1 MPKKKQQAPVIPPS
15 WSGPNPSMASKMPRS
30 RIQCLLSAN
39 DPVCPPD
46 HESQFTQNMNWRI
59 FRIMAEFVEGFEFLS
74 KLRNEVSVYG
84 SARAKPGSAHYQLAR
99 DLGYKLGKAGYTV
112 ITGGGPGIM
121 EAANRGAYEAGADSV
136 GLNIMLPMEQRE
148 NPYVTKSLPFHY
160 FFTRKVMLSAS
171 SQAYIVFPGGF
182 GTLDE
187 MFEIVTLTQTGK
199 TDTTVP
205 VILVGKKY
213 WSPLLEWMKSV
224 MLEEEEYI
232 DPQDMH
238 IFHLVD
244 SADEAL
250 KIIRKTKERL
260 L

>member
-1 MPKKKQQAPVIPPS
+1 
-15 WSGPNPSMASKMPRS
+15 
-30 RIQCLLSAN
+30 
-39 DPVCPPD
+39 
-46 HESQFTQNMNWRI
+46 
-59 FRIMAEFVEGFEFLS
+59 MAEFVEGFEFLS
-74 KLRNEVSVYG
+74 KLRNEVSIYG
-84 SARAKPGSAHYQLAR
+84 SARATQSNRYYQIAR

-121 EAANRGAYEAGADSV
+121 EAANWGAHEAGADSI
-136 GLNIMLPMEQRE
+136 GLDIMLPMEQRE
-148 NPYVTKSLPFHY
+148 NQYVTKSLAFHY

-187 MFEIVTLTQTGK
+187 MFEVVTLTQTGK

-213 WSPLLEWMKSV
+213 WAPLLEWIKNV
-224 MLEEEEYI
+224 MLEEERFI
-232 DPQDMH
+232 DPQDMN

-250 KIIRKTKERL
+250 KIVKKTKERIL
-260 L
+260 